1 MSQNRPP
8 RIDPGA
14 GSHCEPEGQTV
25 DSQFNPFAPQH
36 ASASTEEHR
45 AEAPAE
51 VTCAV
56 LTISDTRTEEDDR
69 SGQLIHEHLS
79 YRNHTVADY
88 RIVKDDAD
96 QIVATL
102 SEWIG
107 NPDIQAIITNGGT
120 GISGRDVTY
129 GAITGLLEKEL
140 PGFGE
145 LFRMLS
151 WDEVGAAAMLSR
163 ATAGVA
169 GGTVIFSTPGSS
181 NAVKLAMEKLI
192 GPELGHVVRELT
204 K

>member
-1 MSQNRPP
+1 MESQLN
-8 RIDPGA
+8 A
-14 GSHCEPEGQTV
+14 
-25 DSQFNPFAPQH
+25 FAPQH

-45 AEAPAE
+45 AEAPRE

-69 SGQLIHEHLS
+69 SGQLIREHLTI
-79 YRNHTVADY
+79 RNHAVAAY
-88 RIVKDDAD
+88 RIVKDDAE
-96 QIVATL
+96 QITDTL
-102 SEWIG
+102 SAWIAD
-107 NPDIQAIITNGGT
+107 PDIHAIITNGGT

-181 NAVKLAMEKLI
+181 NAVRLAMEKLI
-192 GPELGHVVRELT
+192 GPELGHVVHELT
-204 K
+204 KQPTT

>member
-1 MSQNRPP
+1 M
-8 RIDPGA
+8 
-14 GSHCEPEGQTV
+14 

-45 AEAPAE
+45 AEAPKE
-51 VTCAV
+51 VSCAV
-56 LTISDTRTEEDDR
+56 LTISDTRTEDDDR
-69 SGQLIHEHLS
+69 SGQLIRQHLS
-79 YRNHTVADY
+79 YRNHKVAAY
-88 RIVKDDAD
+88 RIVKDDAE
-96 QIVATL
+96 QITSTL
-102 SEWIG
+102 REWIAD
-107 NPDIQAIITNGGT
+107 PAIQAIVTNGGT

-192 GPELGHVVRELT
+192 APELGHIVHELT
-204 K
+204 KQPSN

>member
-1 MSQNRPP
+1 M
-8 RIDPGA
+8 
-14 GSHCEPEGQTV
+14 
-25 DSQFNPFAPQH
+25 DSPFNPFQAHH
-36 ASASTEEHR
+36 ASTSTDEHR
-45 AEAPAE
+45 AEAPKD

-56 LTISDTRTEEDDR
+56 LTISDTRTEDDDR
-69 SGQLIHEHLS
+69 SGQLIRQHLS
-79 YRNHTVADY
+79 FRGHHIAAY
-88 RIVKDDAD
+88 RIVKDDAT
-96 QIVATL
+96 QITETL
-102 SEWIG
+102 TSWII
-107 NPDIQAIITNGGT
+107 DSSIHAIVTNGGT

-151 WDEVGAAAMLSR
+151 WDEVGPAAMLSR

-192 GPELGHVVRELT
+192 GPELGHIVHEMT
-204 K
+204 KQPTS

>member
-1 MSQNRPP
+1 M
-8 RIDPGA
+8 
-14 GSHCEPEGQTV
+14 
-25 DSQFNPFAPQH
+25 DSQFNPFVPQH

-45 AEAPAE
+45 AEAPTE
-51 VTCAV
+51 VSCAV
-56 LTISDTRTEEDDR
+56 LTISDTRTEDDDR
-69 SGQLIHEHLS
+69 SGQLIRQHLS
-79 YRNHTVADY
+79 YRNHRVTDY
-88 RIVKDDAD
+88 RIVKDEAEQITETLTAWIAD
-96 QIVATL
+96 P
-102 SEWIG
+102 E
-107 NPDIQAIITNGGT
+107 IQAIITNGGT

-192 GPELGHVVRELT
+192 GPELGHIVHELT
-204 K
+204 KQPSK

>member
-1 MSQNRPP
+1 MSQNLPP
-8 RIDPGA
+8 RADPGA
-14 GSHCEPEGQTV
+14 GSHCEPEGHYV

-45 AEAPAE
+45 ADAPAE
-51 VTCAV
+51 VSCAV
-56 LTISDTRTEEDDR
+56 LTISDTRTKDDDR
-69 SGQLIHEHLS
+69 SGQLIRQHLS
-79 YRNHTVADY
+79 FRNHTVADY

-96 QIVATL
+96 EIASTL
-102 SEWIG
+102 DGWIAD
-107 NPDIQAIITNGGT
+107 PAIQAIITNGGT

-129 GAITGLLEKEL
+129 GTITRLLEKEL

-151 WDEVGAAAMLSR
+151 WDEVGPAAMLSR

-169 GGTVIFSTPGSS
+169 NGTAIFSTPGSS

-192 GPELGHVVRELT
+192 GPELGHIVHELT